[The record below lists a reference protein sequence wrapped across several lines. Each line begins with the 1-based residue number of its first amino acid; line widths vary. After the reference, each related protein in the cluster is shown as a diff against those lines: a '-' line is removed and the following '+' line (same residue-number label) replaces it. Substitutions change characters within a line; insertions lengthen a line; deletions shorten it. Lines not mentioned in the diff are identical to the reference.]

1 VYRAISRKEL
11 REKLESCVE
20 SWYRKMHDALEQFGP
35 TDVD

>member
-20 SWYRKMHDALEQFGP
+20 NWYKRMQSALEQFGSA
-35 TDVD
+35 DVD